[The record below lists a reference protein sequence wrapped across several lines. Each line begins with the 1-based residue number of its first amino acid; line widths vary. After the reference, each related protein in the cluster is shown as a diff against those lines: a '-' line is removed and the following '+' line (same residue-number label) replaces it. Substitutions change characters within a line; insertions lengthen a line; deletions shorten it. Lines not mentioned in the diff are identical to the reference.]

1 VHVNYKLK
9 DMEEKKLDINSI
21 IGFLLIGAILL
32 YMLWQNQPTPEQL
45 AEQEKAKQEQLA
57 TESANQAA
65 AEMAITD
72 NSNNNQLPTD
82 SLGLA
87 SLKNQIGDF
96 AYALT
101 LPSATTNVTTFENEV
116 LALKIDNKGGFISEV
131 RLKSYVNHDSVPVY
145 LIKDGSSV
153 FNLNFAIS
161 DNRTLN
167 STNLYFQPTLS
178 TSGDNQVL
186 SMRLKVSETQ
196 FLEYRYELK
205 PNDYMLGFS
214 VKSQGL
220 SNVLNTSQDV
230 QLDWKFKA
238 HRQDQSISFENR
250 YTRLTYQHEG
260 DKINKLSQGGDD
272 DESES
277 DVAWLSFRQHFFS
290 TILVPDTAFKTVDLK
305 SFDLVQDETLDTL
318 FTKRYEVS
326 LPLSYSGGELAHNM
340 NIYYGP
346 TYDDILNKYDRNL
359 EASIPF
365 GWGIFGWINKA
376 VFSPLYA
383 WLTNYL
389 PYGLAIIVMTIM
401 VKILLSFVQY
411 KQFLSQAK
419 MRILK
424 PELDAIREKYKNNKM
439 KAQQETLAVQNKAGA
454 SPLSGCLPGMLQ
466 MPVFYALFM
475 FFPIAFE
482 LRQKSFLWV
491 DDLSSYDSIAEL
503 PFNVPFYGDH
513 ISLFPILASIA
524 IFFYMKMTTG
534 QQMATQPTQ
543 EGMPDM
549 GKMMKYMIYLSPVI
563 MLVFFN
569 NYASG
574 LSLYYF
580 ISNLISIGIMIVIKN
595 YIIDEDKV
603 LAKIQVSKAKPK
615 KQNRFQKKMAEI
627 MEQAEAQKAAQQ
639 KRKK

>member
-1 VHVNYKLK
+1 
-9 DMEEKKLDINSI
+9 MEDKKLDLNSI

-45 AEQEKAKQEQLA
+45 AAQEEAQQEQIA
-57 TESANQAA
+57 AEAANAAA
-65 AEMAITD
+65 AELTNTSAFSATAL
-72 NSNNNQLPTD
+72 SD
-82 SLGLA
+82 SLALVRF
-87 SLKNQIGDF
+87 KNTVGDF

-101 LPSATTNVTTFENEV
+101 LPSATAQHTTFENEL
-116 LALKIDNKGGFISEV
+116 LALKVDNKGGFISEV
-131 RLKSYVNHDSVPVY
+131 KLKNYVNHDSVPVY
-145 LIKDGSSV
+145 LIKDGSSE
-153 FNLNFAIS
+153 FNLNFATT

-167 STNLYFQPTLS
+167 SSDLYFEPTLS

-214 VKSQGL
+214 VRSQGL
-220 SNVLNTSQDV
+220 SNVLNSSKEV
-230 QLDWKFKA
+230 QLDWKYKA
-238 HRQDQSISFENR
+238 HRQDQSITFENR
-250 YTRLTYQHEG
+250 YTRMTYKHEG
-260 DKINKLSQGGDD
+260 DKVNKLSQTGDD
-272 DESES
+272 EETEVDLE
-277 DVAWLSFRQHFFS
+277 WISFRQHFFS
-290 TILVPDTAFKTVDLK
+290 SILVPEVPFKTADLK
-305 SFDLVQDETLDTL
+305 SFNLVEDETVDTL
-318 FTKRYEVS
+318 FTKRYEIS
-326 LPLSYSGGELAHNM
+326 LPLNFSGGELTHNM
-340 NIYYGP
+340 AIYYGP
-346 TYDDILNKYDRNL
+346 TYDKILKTYDRNL

-389 PYGLAIIVMTIM
+389 PYGIAIIVMTIM

-411 KQFLSQAK
+411 KQFMTQAK
-419 MRILK
+419 TKILK
-424 PELDAIREKYKNNKM
+424 PELDALREKYKNNKM
-439 KAQQETLAVQNKAGA
+439 KLQQETLALQNKAGA
-454 SPLSGCLPGMLQ
+454 SPLSGCLPGLLQ
-466 MPVFYALFM
+466 MPIFYALFM

-482 LRQKSFLWV
+482 LRQKPFLWV
-491 DDLSSYDSIAEL
+491 DDLSSYDSILEL
-503 PFNVPFYGDH
+503 PFNIPFYGDH
-513 ISLFPILASIA
+513 VSLFPILASIA

-549 GKMMKYMIYLSPVI
+549 GKMMKYMIYFSPI
-563 MLVFFN
+563 LMLVFFN

-580 ISNLISIGIMIVIKN
+580 ISNVISIGIMIVIKN
-595 YIIDEDKV
+595 FIIDEDKV

-627 MEQAEAQKAAQQ
+627 MAQAEAQKEAQQ
-639 KRKK
+639 RRKK

>member
-1 VHVNYKLK
+1 
-9 DMEEKKLDINSI
+9 MEEKKLDINSI

-153 FNLNFAIS
+153 FNLNFATS

-272 DESES
+272 DDTES

-305 SFDLVQDETLDTL
+305 SFDLVQDETIDTL

-376 VFSPLYA
+376 IFSPLYA

-580 ISNLISIGIMIVIKN
+580 ISNLISIGIMLVIKN

>member
-1 VHVNYKLK
+1 
-9 DMEEKKLDINSI
+9 MEDKKLDLNSI

-45 AEQEKAKQEQLA
+45 AAQEEAQQEQIA
-57 TESANQAA
+57 AEAANAAA
-65 AEMAITD
+65 AELTNTSAFSATAL
-72 NSNNNQLPTD
+72 SD
-82 SLGLA
+82 SLALA
-87 SLKNQIGDF
+87 RFKNTVGDF

-101 LPSATTNVTTFENEV
+101 LPSATAQHTTFENEL
-116 LALKIDNKGGFISEV
+116 LALKVDNKGGFISEV
-131 RLKSYVNHDSVPVY
+131 KLKNYVNHDSVPVY
-145 LIKDGSSV
+145 LIKDGSSE
-153 FNLNFAIS
+153 FNLNFATT

-167 STNLYFQPTLS
+167 SSDLYFEPTLS

-214 VKSQGL
+214 VRSHGL
-220 SNVLNTSQDV
+220 SNVLNSSKEV
-230 QLDWKFKA
+230 QLDWKYKA
-238 HRQDQSISFENR
+238 HRQDQSITFENR
-250 YTRLTYQHEG
+250 YTRMTYKHEG
-260 DKINKLSQGGDD
+260 DKVNKLSQTGDD
-272 DESES
+272 EETEVDLE
-277 DVAWLSFRQHFFS
+277 WISFRQHFFS
-290 TILVPDTAFKTVDLK
+290 SILVPEVPFKTADLK
-305 SFDLVQDETLDTL
+305 SFNLVEDETVDTL
-318 FTKRYEVS
+318 FTKRYEIS
-326 LPLSYSGGELAHNM
+326 LPLNFSGGELTHNM
-340 NIYYGP
+340 AIYYGP
-346 TYDDILNKYDRNL
+346 TYDKILKTYDRNL

-376 VFSPLYA
+376 AFSPLYA

-389 PYGLAIIVMTIM
+389 PYGIAIIVMTIM

-411 KQFLSQAK
+411 KQFMTQAK
-419 MRILK
+419 TKILK
-424 PELDAIREKYKNNKM
+424 PELDALREKYKNNKM
-439 KAQQETLAVQNKAGA
+439 KLQQETLALQNKAGA
-454 SPLSGCLPGMLQ
+454 SPLSGCLPGLLQ
-466 MPVFYALFM
+466 MPIFYALFM

-482 LRQKSFLWV
+482 LRQKPFLWV
-491 DDLSSYDSIAEL
+491 DDLSSYDSILEL
-503 PFNVPFYGDH
+503 PFNIPFYGDH
-513 ISLFPILASIA
+513 VSLFPILASIA

-549 GKMMKYMIYLSPVI
+549 GKMMKYMIYFSPI
-563 MLVFFN
+563 LMLVFFN

-580 ISNLISIGIMIVIKN
+580 ISNVISIGIMIVIKN
-595 YIIDEDKV
+595 FIIDEDKV

-627 MEQAEAQKAAQQ
+627 MAQAEAQKEAQQ
-639 KRKK
+639 RRKK

>member
-1 VHVNYKLK
+1 
-9 DMEEKKLDINSI
+9 MEEKKLDINSI

-57 TESANQAA
+57 TQAA
-65 AEMAITD
+65 QVATD
-72 NSNNNQLPTD
+72 ALTLTENANNKLTSD
-82 SLGLA
+82 SVALA
-87 SLKNQIGDF
+87 RMKNKIGDF
-96 AYALT
+96 AYALS
-101 LPSATTNVTTFENEV
+101 LPSATDTTTTFENEV
-116 LALKIDNKGGFISEV
+116 LALKIDNKGGFVSEV
-131 RLKSYVNHDSVPVY
+131 KLKNYVNHDSVPVY

-153 FNLNFAIS
+153 FNLNFATS

-167 STNLYFQPTLS
+167 SSNLYFQPTLS
-178 TSGDNQVL
+178 TSGENQVL

-220 SNVLNTSQDV
+220 SNVLNSSQDV

-238 HRQDQSISFENR
+238 HRQDQSITFENR

-260 DKINKLSQGGDD
+260 DKINKLSQTGDD
-272 DESES
+272 DEVESELS
-277 DVAWLSFRQHFFS
+277 WISFRQHFFS
-290 TILVPDTAFKTVDLK
+290 TILVPDTPFKTADLK
-305 SFDLVQDETLDTL
+305 SFNLVNDESVDTL
-318 FTKRYEVS
+318 FTKRYEVQ
-326 LPLSYSGGELAHNM
+326 LPLGFSGGELAHNM

-376 VFSPLYA
+376 IFSPLYA

-389 PYGLAIIVMTIM
+389 SYGIAIIVMTII

-454 SPLSGCLPGMLQ
+454 SPLSGCLPGLLQ

-503 PFNVPFYGDH
+503 PINIPFYGDH

-549 GKMMKYMIYLSPVI
+549 AKMMKYMIYLSPVV
-563 MLVFFN
+563 MLIFFN

-580 ISNLISIGIMIVIKN
+580 VSNLISIGIMLVIKN

-603 LAKIQVSKAKPK
+603 LAKIQVSKSKPK

-627 MEQAEAQKAAQQ
+627 MAQAEAQKEAQQ